1 MKTVL
6 FCGGEGTRIREANPD
21 LPKPLITVGGL
32 PILLYVMI
40 QYAKNGHTDFILCA
54 GYKIQMIEEFVVALQ
69 RGLLDFNY
77 EKWNA
82 SGFIPVQDWTIN
94 VVDTG
99 NSCIGERL
107 WKVRHL
113 LLSEKSFFANY
124 SDVLSSIDVNLSYS
138 DLVEKNS
145 VCSFASVKPSQAYH
159 WVYFD
164 KDEKRVLGLRE
175 SYELGLYINGG
186 FMCLKPEIFDYMKA
200 GEELVIEPFNRLVKA
215 GKLSSFKFD
224 SYWRSIDT
232 YKDLLSAEAEVESD
246 ELIYVHS

>member
-82 SGFIPVQDWTIN
+82 SGFIPVF
-94 VVDTG
+94 G
-99 NSCIGERL
+99 MAL
-107 WKVRHL
+107 PL
-113 LLSEKSFFANY
+113 
-124 SDVLSSIDVNLSYS
+124 
-138 DLVEKNS
+138 
-145 VCSFASVKPSQAYH
+145 
-159 WVYFD
+159 
-164 KDEKRVLGLRE
+164 
-175 SYELGLYINGG
+175 
-186 FMCLKPEIFDYMKA
+186 
-200 GEELVIEPFNRLVKA
+200 
-215 GKLSSFKFD
+215 
-224 SYWRSIDT
+224 
-232 YKDLLSAEAEVESD
+232 
-246 ELIYVHS
+246 